1 MKLRDIISI
10 SPQILEGILLLEV
23 RKIPGLAVK
32 NIKKLIADDE
42 KCSIT
47 IYITPFSAL
56 ANIHSIACEIQ
67 QAINFYLTSQFDVKE
82 GEIKI
87 NVVVLAGEGE

>member
-47 IYITPFSAL
+47 IHITPFSAL